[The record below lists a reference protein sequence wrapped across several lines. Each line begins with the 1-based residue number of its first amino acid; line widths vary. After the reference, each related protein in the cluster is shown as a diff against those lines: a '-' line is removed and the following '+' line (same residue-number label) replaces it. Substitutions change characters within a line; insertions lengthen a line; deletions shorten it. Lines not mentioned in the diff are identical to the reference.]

1 MPAGA
6 SGPQKLRQP
15 PLLPCCLARVR
26 RQARPDPITA
36 RLGARAGTALFAR
49 LAIPRLPRRDPGARP
64 GRAGAWTPVR
74 AAPE

>member
-15 PLLPCCLARVR
+15 PLLPCCL
-26 RQARPDPITA
+26 
-36 RLGARAGTALFAR
+36 ARAGTALFAR